1 MTYEASIEMSE
12 ESGLE
17 QIDEDEWTDRNF
29 GNSTA
34 NDVNTS
40 DDSISD
46 LESDDD
52 DERGIKVVNLMILY
66 CGFNLYLYL
75 VPCTLY
81 QGDQLDDLLL
91 LLVDKYF
98 NTLSRRL
105 WQMRLEVPSLLARR
119 DGWPRSGEQ
128 DTKVC

>member
-52 DERGIKVVNLMILY
+52 DERGIKVINLMILY
-66 CGFNLYLYL
+66 CGFTSYLYL

-81 QGDQLDDLLL
+81 QGDRLDDLI
-91 LLVDKYF
+91 
-98 NTLSRRL
+98 LSL
-105 WQMRLEVPSLLARR
+105 F
-119 DGWPRSGEQ
+119 
-128 DTKVC
+128 

>member
-66 CGFNLYLYL
+66 GRLKIDISTFCQLCHFVNLA
-75 VPCTLY
+75 C
-81 QGDQLDDLLL
+81 
-91 LLVDKYF
+91 K
-98 NTLSRRL
+98 
-105 WQMRLEVPSLLARR
+105 
-119 DGWPRSGEQ
+119 
-128 DTKVC
+128 

>member
-52 DERGIKVVNLMILY
+52 DERGIKVINLMTREALKNCFFSIIIPRPADPL
-66 CGFNLYLYL
+66 
-75 VPCTLY
+75 PP
-81 QGDQLDDLLL
+81 Q
-91 LLVDKYF
+91 YF
-98 NTLSRRL
+98 
-105 WQMRLEVPSLLARR
+105 
-119 DGWPRSGEQ
+119 
-128 DTKVC
+128 

>member
-52 DERGIKVVNLMILY
+52 DERGIKVINLMILQSVF
-66 CGFNLYLYL
+66 FNWASPEFAKCWPANNQFQKNVR
-75 VPCTLY
+75 VP
-81 QGDQLDDLLL
+81 D
-91 LLVDKYF
+91 
-98 NTLSRRL
+98 
-105 WQMRLEVPSLLARR
+105 
-119 DGWPRSGEQ
+119 WPPL
-128 DTKVC
+128 

>member
-52 DERGIKVVNLMILY
+52 DERGIKVINLMTLN
-66 CGFNLYLYL
+66 CRYL
-75 VPCTLY
+75 
-81 QGDQLDDLLL
+81 
-91 LLVDKYF
+91 
-98 NTLSRRL
+98 
-105 WQMRLEVPSLLARR
+105 
-119 DGWPRSGEQ
+119 
-128 DTKVC
+128 

>member
-52 DERGIKVVNLMILY
+52 DERGIKVIKLMILQG
-66 CGFNLYLYL
+66 GFLT
-75 VPCTLY
+75 VPPNFQY
-81 QGDQLDDLLL
+81 QNEKPGAANQRLRSMNFLMYKRS
-91 LLVDKYF
+91 LLV
-98 NTLSRRL
+98 
-105 WQMRLEVPSLLARR
+105 
-119 DGWPRSGEQ
+119 EQ
-128 DTKVC
+128 HFSF

>member
-1 MTYEASIEMSE
+1 MSQLLRLLEPKRGSLDRGATPERMTYEASIEMSE

-52 DERGIKVVNLMILY
+52 DERGIKVINNLMILY
-66 CGFNLYLYL
+66 CFIVN
-75 VPCTLY
+75 
-81 QGDQLDDLLL
+81 
-91 LLVDKYF
+91 KYF

-105 WQMRLEVPSLLARR
+105 WRTRLEVPSLLARR

-128 DTKVC
+128 DTKVP